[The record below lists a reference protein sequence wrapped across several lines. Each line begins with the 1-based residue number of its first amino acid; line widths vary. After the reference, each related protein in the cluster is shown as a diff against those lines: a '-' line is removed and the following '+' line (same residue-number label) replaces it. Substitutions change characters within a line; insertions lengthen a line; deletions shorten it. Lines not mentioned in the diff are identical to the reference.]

1 MNVLKK
7 IIILSFILSFGLLY
21 AENKKAEVVQ
31 KLAHGEIHWSEH
43 FVYATGSGAPS
54 LKAPNVA
61 VARLGAERT
70 AKLDAMRNLLETIK
84 GLKISA
90 STTMQNMVETEMSIK
105 TEISGKIRKMEI
117 VSTKY
122 YSDGAVDVVVRIPI
136 SSVFSTI
143 SQTALQKV
151 PATNSAEKFS
161 GSKNTVLVID
171 VRKQTFTPLIFP
183 VFYTDKGKV
192 FYSAKSVDKDV
203 LMKDGMV
210 QYGRLNPKTVAKNI
224 FGKNV
229 VPVVVKGSVK
239 KQEDIVLSQKAL
251 KTISSKISSDT
262 LKNGRVIIIF

>member
-7 IIILSFILSFGLLY
+7 IILILFILSFTFIY
-21 AENKKAEVVQ
+21 AKNKKTNFVQ
-31 KLAHGEIHWSEH
+31 KLAHGEIHWTEH

-90 STTMQNMVETEMSIK
+90 STTMQNSMETEMSIK

-136 SSVFSTI
+136 SSVFSAI
-143 SQTALQKV
+143 SPTALVKAPKIDTKEQ
-151 PATNSAEKFS
+151 FS
-161 GSKNTVLVID
+161 GEKNTVLIID
-171 VRKQTFTPLIFP
+171 VRGKTFTPLIFP
-183 VFYTDKGKV
+183 VFYTENGKV
-192 FYSAKSVDKDV
+192 FYSAKFVDKDV

-210 QYGRLNPKTVAKNI
+210 QYGRLSPKIVANNI
-224 FGKNV
+224 FGKNIT
-229 VPVVVKGSVK
+229 PVIVKAKVK
-239 KQEDIVLSQKAL
+239 KQEDIILPQKAL
-251 KTISSKISSDT
+251 KTISSKISAET